1 MTDRGGYFM
10 QRRQI
15 SHLLILIL
23 VLGLGGVLLHSNGKD
38 AVSIGAEKKD
48 SILTA
53 EQISVSFQQ
62 VGGRVVSVS
71 AREGQFV
78 RQGAVLMQ
86 LDTRDIELQ
95 IEKLIIQMLGMDVQI
110 EQAKASLG
118 NQDVNRQQYAVQLA
132 QENLENAQNY
142 CQRMEAL
149 YNAGACSL
157 AMLEEAQ
164 LKVSSAENAVKQNQE
179 MLIKYQ
185 SGLDAARLNATI
197 PKEFD
202 ILNKC
207 KRVPIPEGSNLLSNE
222 TILFREQIKEM
233 FLSRCE
239 AQQFA
244 QDISLWSHVS
254 LTAALASCYR
264 SNPKKEIYLAVIGYP
279 SISEWFF
286 NVQQDKALKQ
296 ICGRMALVLEQMYS
310 CLGSVLEPN
319 NLPIDCLLTRWNT
332 GLVVIFPAEI
342 KEIASEMLKR
352 HSKTFGFAAT
362 MEHIRYAEDK
372 NGYATLSL
380 KDALA
385 KAYSRWL
392 KGPRDIAWAPDDKPG
407 FYSKTCIYCEQD
419 PCICAEAEKL
429 GAFPWKYSF
438 ETNSLDSQGFDLN
451 IPYYH
456 FLPLRTMFCDIKIH
470 GMDNFFSQENNFLT
484 AGRTFEILKRIETY
498 LFTLSKDFFY
508 PTIRIV
514 A

>member
-1 MTDRGGYFM
+1 M

-185 SGLDAARLNATI
+185 SGLDAARLNVTILEGQKKALEVQLQSLNDQKERMILKAPQDGTILRVI
-197 PKEFD
+197 PKLGENVAANAPALLLQSNSLYFD
-202 ILNKC
+202 LYVPETQVNNFQTGKVVNVYVVSLNKT
-207 KRVPIPEGSNLLSNE
+207 VP
-222 TILFREQIKEM
+222 
-233 FLSRCE
+233 
-239 AQQFA
+239 
-244 QDISLWSHVS
+244 
-254 LTAALASCYR
+254 
-264 SNPKKEIYLAVIGYP
+264 
-279 SISEWFF
+279 
-286 NVQQDKALKQ
+286 
-296 ICGRMALVLEQMYS
+296 
-310 CLGSVLEPN
+310 
-319 NLPIDCLLTRWNT
+319 
-332 GLVVIFPAEI
+332 GLVRFV
-342 KEIASEMLKR
+342 ASAPQYTSMRMSRDNAQGDL
-352 HSKTFGFAAT
+352 STFQVR
-362 MEHIRYAEDK
+362 I
-372 NGYATLSL
+372 
-380 KDALA
+380 
-385 KAYSRWL
+385 
-392 KGPRDIAWAPDDKPG
+392 
-407 FYSKTCIYCEQD
+407 
-419 PCICAEAEKL
+419 
-429 GAFPWKYSF
+429 
-438 ETNSLDSQGFDLN
+438 DLN
-451 IPYYH
+451 QDAEE
-456 FLPLRTMFCDIKIH
+456 LLA
-470 GMDNFFSQENNFLT
+470 GMTVEVKTDES
-484 AGRTFEILKRIETY
+484 I
-498 LFTLSKDFFY
+498 
-508 PTIRIV
+508 
-514 A
+514 